1 MKPCHVDTW
10 TYRFLVRLTSTW
22 ARRSRIVDFVEPYS
36 VYPDHPYAIW
46 LEEDIR
52 RASDDVA
59 YIKKARRKAMRL
71 LNSSEEESEGG
82 SSVKRMRYDDS
93 TM

>member
-1 MKPCHVDTW
+1 M
-10 TYRFLVRLTSTW
+10 
-22 ARRSRIVDFVEPYS
+22 DFVEPCS

-59 YIKKARRKAMRL
+59 HIKKARRKAMRL

>member
-1 MKPCHVDTW
+1 VKPCHVNTW
-10 TYRFLVRLTSTW
+10 TYRFLDRLTSTW
-22 ARRSRIVDFVEPYS
+22 ARRSRIVDFVEPCS

-46 LEEDIR
+46 LEEDILK
-52 RASDDVA
+52 ASDDVA
-59 YIKKARRKAMRL
+59 HIKKARRKAMCL
-71 LNSSEEESEGG
+71 LNSLEEESEGS

>member
-1 MKPCHVDTW
+1 
-10 TYRFLVRLTSTW
+10 
-22 ARRSRIVDFVEPYS
+22 

-52 RASDDVA
+52 RVSNDVA
-59 YIKKARRKAMRL
+59 HIEKVEHKAMCFL
-71 LNSSEEESEGG
+71 SSSKEESEGT

-93 TM
+93 TMQPLVIWLYLLLVF